1 MNEKVSMARR
11 VARRAEARLNWLLSQ
26 TSEGVSKATLAQL
39 RRGVG
44 HPPGEIPELWGILLR
59 DLPEDMQGR
68 GTQVSRQELA
78 LYTALTLFAV
88 HQQGWDPRTQPM
100 HRPEVP
106 LGGAVA
112 RLIPP
117 GDEDA
122 QERMERR
129 FTRAATSTDLAE
141 FAQHLR
147 GLVQLLSAA
156 GQPLDW
162 ARLAGQLY
170 DYQNPDRVAA
180 VRLRWGE
187 DFYAALRRGAESN
200 EEEEKNG

>member
-1 MNEKVSMARR
+1 MNERVSMTQR
-11 VARRAEARLNWLLSQ
+11 VERLAEAKLTWLLSQ
-26 TSEGVSKATLAQL
+26 TSDGVSKATLAQL

-44 HPPGEIPELWGILLR
+44 HLPGEIPELWGILLR
-59 DLPEDMQGR
+59 DLPKNMQGR
-68 GTQVSRQELA
+68 CTQASRQELA

-100 HRPEVP
+100 HRRGAS

-112 RLIPP
+112 RLVPP
-117 GDEDA
+117 ADENA

-129 FTRAATSTDLAE
+129 FTRAATSADMAE
-141 FAQHLR
+141 FAHHLR
-147 GLVQLLSAA
+147 GLVQLLNAA

-162 ARLAGQLY
+162 AQLAGQLY

-187 DFYAALRRGAESN
+187 DFYTALWHDTELD
-200 EEEEKNG
+200 EEEK

>member
-1 MNEKVSMARR
+1 MNERVSMAQR
-11 VARRAEARLNWLLSQ
+11 VERLAEARLTWLLSQ
-26 TSEGVSKATLAQL
+26 APEGERKATLAQL

-100 HRPEVP
+100 HRRGAS

-122 QERMERR
+122 RERMERR
-129 FTRAATSTDLAE
+129 FTRAATSADLSE
-141 FAQHLR
+141 FAHHLR

-162 ARLAGQLY
+162 AGLAGQLY

-187 DFYAALRRGAESN
+187 DFYAALGRATESN
-200 EEEEKNG
+200 EEEK

>member
-1 MNEKVSMARR
+1 MNERVSMAQR
-11 VARRAEARLNWLLSQ
+11 VERLAEARLTWLLSQ

-44 HPPGEIPELWGILLR
+44 HLPGEIPELWGILLR
-59 DLPEDMQGR
+59 DLPENMQGR
-68 GTQVSRQELA
+68 GTQASRQELA

-100 HRPEVP
+100 HCHGVS

-117 GDEDA
+117 NDDNA
-122 QERMERR
+122 QERMEQR
-129 FTRAATSTDLAE
+129 FTRAATSADLEE
-141 FAQHLR
+141 FAHHLR
-147 GLVQLLSAA
+147 GLVQMLSAA

-162 ARLAGQLY
+162 AQLAGQLY

-187 DFYAALRRGAESN
+187 DFYAALGRDTELD
-200 EEEEKNG
+200 EEE